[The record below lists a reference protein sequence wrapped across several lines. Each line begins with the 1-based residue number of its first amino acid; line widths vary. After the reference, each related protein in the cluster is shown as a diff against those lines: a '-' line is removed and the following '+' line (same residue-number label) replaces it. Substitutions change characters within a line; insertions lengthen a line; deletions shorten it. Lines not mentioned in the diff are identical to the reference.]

1 MLLLGAY
8 DPQLN
13 HPRHRAEAYVANLI
27 SESFGGPNADDRWI
41 AFYGVHVRQ
50 LTLPRDTEVI
60 DGITEV
66 DQLRELDFLVFD
78 RTRGYA
84 VLEVKGGRLRLSRG
98 GWQRFAP
105 PDQRE
110 QSDRA
115 SSDNAATVISEGA
128 DSEMI
133 HAARGKNMWVPANDP
148 MAQAR
153 TAEYN
158 LHRRLEERLGSRL
171 FKGNPLWHS
180 HAVLMPDVDSTHGG
194 MPLDWNKFVMASRE
208 QLASPSAFEE
218 WLEGHF
224 QYVGQSHTKRTSD
237 RTTALITRILNDCIM
252 PPFSADRSARKQV
265 ARLIDADERA
275 MEGCTPIH
283 EFVRSKLRRDSVLIE
298 GAAGTGKTHAAT
310 LRAMHELESRPDA
323 RVLYVCFNEL
333 LAEHVSSGP
342 AARFEGR
349 FTALPFRALCEREC
363 ARAGVPWTAAQH
375 QGDRLTDFYRDE
387 APRLLTGAA
396 QKSPLAPNE
405 RPTMLII
412 DEAQDFN
419 EAWLE
424 AIDALT
430 GRDCIRWCLYD
441 PAQLLFGNLA
451 LEVAD
456 GQPTETAADLSIRLA
471 QRFGKPDLMLRNQR
485 LSVRVFEF
493 LRQKGILPHQDLLLD
508 PNALEGFDPTEM
520 QVAGSYA
527 RKAIHN
533 AIIHAID
540 ELQFAPDQILV
551 QAAVTPS
558 NAEHPLHRPA
568 GEWTGGEHDPWDVAG
583 RYRLARIEDGDALP
597 ADAIEMATAQK
608 FKGCERPYS
617 IVIKTPM
624 MNAARFYTACTRARL
639 GLAII
644 DVVS

>member
-1 MLLLGAY
+1 MLLLGAH
-8 DPQLN
+8 DPRLGQR
-13 HPRHRAEAYVANLI
+13 PHRAEAYIANLLLQ
-27 SESFGGPNADDRWI
+27 SFGGPLAGGRWI
-41 AFYGVHVRQ
+41 AFYGIHVRQ
-50 LTLPRDTEVI
+50 QTLPESTELE
-60 DGITEV
+60 DGATAV

-78 RTRGYA
+78 RLRGYA
-84 VLEVKGGRLRLSRG
+84 VLEVKGGELRMSEG
-98 GWQRFAP
+98 KWQRKAAP
-105 PDQRE
+105 DPPKRGED
-110 QSDRA
+110 S
-115 SSDNAATVISEGA
+115 SSDTPPADATE
-128 DSEMI
+128 
-133 HAARGKNMWVPANDP
+133 RGNPNKSQPRGLKWVWRPAEDP
-148 MAQAR
+148 MEQAR

-158 LHRRLEERLGSRL
+158 LKRRLEARLGGQL

-180 HAVLMPDVDSTHGG
+180 HAVLMPDVDSTRGG
-194 MPLDWNKFVMASRE
+194 MPLDWNKFVMAYRE
-208 QLASPSAFEE
+208 QLATPSTFEV

-224 QYVGQSHTKRTSD
+224 DYVAKSHAKRTSD
-237 RTTALITRILNDCIM
+237 RTTSLVSRVINDCIM
-252 PPFSADRSARKQV
+252 PPFTADRSARKQV

-342 AARFEGR
+342 ASRFVGR

-363 ARAGVPWTAAQH
+363 ARAGIPWTAAQH
-375 QGDRLTDFYRDE
+375 QGDWLTDFYRDE